1 MLLLLLFPTIL
12 ATKQLLSKFQFVE
25 RIILDKK
32 GWGMVEFAKILKGAT
47 AMAAI
52 TVMYNMISA
61 HQRDEVTVD
70 LPGLYCRTRNS
81 E

>member
-1 MLLLLLFPTIL
+1 ML
-12 ATKQLLSKFQFVE
+12 
-25 RIILDKK
+25 
-32 GWGMVEFAKILKGAT
+32 EFAKILKGAT
-47 AMAAI
+47 TMAAI

-70 LPGLYCRTRNS
+70 LPGLYCRTQIS